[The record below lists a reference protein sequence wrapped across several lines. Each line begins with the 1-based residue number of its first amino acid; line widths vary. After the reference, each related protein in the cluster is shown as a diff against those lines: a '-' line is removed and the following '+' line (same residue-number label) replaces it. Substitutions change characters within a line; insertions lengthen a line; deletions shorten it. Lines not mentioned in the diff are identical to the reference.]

1 MYTQV
6 EMSLKSIVMQPMA
19 KGYSIHITK
28 ITLYFN
34 KTNNNKGL
42 YSTEKK
48 LFLDRFLQF
57 SLLYINCNKCV
68 NMLCIQKLYNLL
80 YVLEKTDDSCS
91 VLYFT
96 KKLW

>member
-6 EMSLKSIVMQPMA
+6 GMSLKSIVMQPMA

-48 LFLDRFLQF
+48 TFP
-57 SLLYINCNKCV
+57 
-68 NMLCIQKLYNLL
+68 
-80 YVLEKTDDSCS
+80 
-91 VLYFT
+91 
-96 KKLW
+96 